1 MTIPESPAARAM
13 YWRRREQIEY
23 RSMVQQQERIT
34 RIGDTLALATALLA
48 AAEDRH
54 QDAKAHIASG
64 NDGHHG

>member
-1 MTIPESPAARAM
+1 MTIPKSPAARAT

-23 RSMVQQQERIT
+23 RSMVQLQERIT
-34 RIGDTLALATALLA
+34 RIGDTLALAKAL

-64 NDGHHG
+64 HQGHHG

>member
-1 MTIPESPAARAM
+1 M

-23 RSMVQQQERIT
+23 RSMVQLQERIS
-34 RIGDTLALATALLA
+34 RIADTLALTKALLA

-64 NDGHHG
+64 HEGHHG